1 MKNIF
6 KILVL
11 SLSLLLITG
20 TVGDATE
27 LVPPNVELEGNAN
40 GIVYIPGD
48 EPFLEF
54 NGMIPGDKIKRRL
67 VLSNKFTD
75 SYEIFIRAERISE
88 KEEYDLLEKLKMKID
103 YDNSTLHEGDA
114 TGQQSIATN
123 VSLGKINP
131 GESKELVAEV
141 ELDGKSTGNEY
152 KNKSGEVKWIF
163 TAVRTP
169 DEDENTGG
177 NTSNNNQSNNNSSN
191 IDSSSKPPKTGDNGI
206 LGYLIVIASCFIV
219 FKVINRKGRKA

>member
-6 KILVL
+6 KILIL

-20 TVGDATE
+20 TVGDAAE
-27 LVPPNVELEGNAN
+27 LAPPNVELEGNAN

-54 NGMIPGDKIKRRL
+54 KGMVPGDKIKRRL

-88 KEEYDLLEKLKMKID
+88 KEEYDLLEKLKMKIE
-103 YDNSTLHEGDA
+103 YNNSTLHEGDA
-114 TGQQSIATN
+114 TGEASIKEN

-141 ELDGKSTGNEY
+141 ELDGQSTGNEY

-163 TAVRTP
+163 TAVRTQ
-169 DEDENTGG
+169 DENTGE

-206 LGYLIVIASCFIV
+206 LGYLIVIISCFIV
-219 FKVINRKGRKA
+219 FKVVNRKGRKA

>member
-20 TVGDATE
+20 TVGDAAE
-27 LVPPNVELEGNAN
+27 LAPPNVELEGNAD

-54 NGMIPGDKIKRRL
+54 KGMVPGDRIKRRL

-75 SYEIFIRAERISE
+75 SYEVFIRAERISE
-88 KEEYDLLEKLKMKID
+88 KEEYDLLEKLKMKIS
-103 YDNSTLHEGDA
+103 YNNSLLHDGNA
-114 TGQQSIATN
+114 TGWESIKEN
-123 VSLGKINP
+123 ISLGKIAP

-141 ELDGKSTGNEY
+141 ELDGPSTGNEY
-152 KNKSGEVKWIF
+152 KDKRGEVNWIF
-163 TAVRTP
+163 TAVRIP
-169 DEDENTGG
+169 SEDNLMP
-177 NTSNNNQSNNNSSN
+177 SN
-191 IDSSSKPPKTGDNGI
+191 PPKTGDDGV
-206 LGYLIVIASCFIV
+206 LGYISVSALCFII
-219 FKVINRKGRKA
+219 FKVINRKGKKA

>member
-6 KILVL
+6 KILIL

-20 TVGDATE
+20 TIGDAAE
-27 LVPPNVELEGNAN
+27 LAPPNVELEGNAN
-40 GIVYIPGD
+40 GIVYIPGN

-54 NGMIPGDKIKRRL
+54 RGMVPGDKIKRRL

-75 SYEIFIRAERISE
+75 SYEIFMRAERINE

-103 YDNSTLHEGDA
+103 HNDGTLHEGDA
-114 TGQQSIATN
+114 TGQHSIKEN

-141 ELDGKSTGNEY
+141 DLDGESTGNEY

-169 DEDENTGG
+169 SGDETSGG
-177 NTSNNNQSNNNSSN
+177 TTPDNNQSNNNSS
-191 IDSSSKPPKTGDNGI
+191 SKPPQTGDKGI
-206 LGYLIVIASCFIV
+206 FGYLIAIASCFAV
-219 FKVINRKGRKA
+219 FKVVNRKGRKA

>member
-6 KILVL
+6 KILIL

-20 TVGDATE
+20 TIGDAAE
-27 LVPPNVELEGNAN
+27 LAPPNVELEGNAN
-40 GIVYIPGD
+40 GIVYIPGN

-54 NGMIPGDKIKRRL
+54 RGMVPGDKIKRRL

-75 SYEIFIRAERISE
+75 SYEIFMRAERISE

-103 YDNSTLHEGDA
+103 RNDGNLHEGDA
-114 TGQQSIATN
+114 TGEHSIKEN

-141 ELDGKSTGNEY
+141 DLDGQSTGNEY

-163 TAVRTP
+163 TAVRTKLTEGIPP
-169 DEDENTGG
+169 D
-177 NTSNNNQSNNNSSN
+177 NNQSNNNST
-191 IDSSSKPPKTGDNGI
+191 SKPPQTGDNGI
-206 LGYLIVIASCFIV
+206 LGYLIAIVSCFIV

>member
-6 KILVL
+6 KILVI

-20 TVGDATE
+20 TIGDAKE
-27 LVPPNVELEGNAN
+27 IAPPNVELQGNAE

-54 NGMIPGDKIKRRL
+54 KGIVPGDKIKRRL

-88 KEEYDLLEKLKMKID
+88 KEEYDLLEKLMMKIENND
-103 YDNSTLHEGDA
+103 GTLHEGDA
-114 TGQQSIATN
+114 IGEQSIKEN

-152 KNKSGEVKWIF
+152 KNKFGEVKWIF

-169 DEDENTGG
+169 SEDKATGG
-177 NTSNNNQSNNNSSN
+177 DTSNNNESNNNSSGIN
-191 IDSSSKPPKTGDNGI
+191 SSSKPPKTGDNGI

>member
-20 TVGDATE
+20 TVGDAAE
-27 LVPPNVELEGNAN
+27 LAPPNVELEGNAD

-54 NGMIPGDKIKRRL
+54 KGMVPGDKIKRRL

-88 KEEYDLLEKLKMKID
+88 KEEYDLLEKLKMKIE

-114 TGQQSIATN
+114 TGEESIKEN

-131 GESKELVAEV
+131 GETKELVAEV
-141 ELDGKSTGNEY
+141 ELDGVSTGNEY

-163 TAVRTP
+163 TAVRTQG
-169 DEDENTGG
+169 EDENTGG
-177 NTSNNNQSNNNSSN
+177 NTSNNNQSNNNLSGTN
-191 IDSSSKPPKTGDNGI
+191 SSSKPPKTGDNGI
-206 LGYLIVIASCFIV
+206 LGYLIFIISCFV
-219 FKVINRKGRKA
+219 VLKVVNRKGSKA

>member
-6 KILVL
+6 KILIL

-20 TVGDATE
+20 TVGDAAE
-27 LVPPNVELEGNAN
+27 LAPPNVELEGNAD

-54 NGMIPGDKIKRRL
+54 KGMVPGDKIKRRL

-88 KEEYDLLEKLKMKID
+88 KEEYDLLEKLSMKIG
-103 YDNSTLHEGDA
+103 YDNNSLHEGDA
-114 TGQQSIATN
+114 TGASSIKEN
-123 VSLGKINP
+123 ISLGKISP

-169 DEDENTGG
+169 GEDENTGG
-177 NTSNNNQSNNNSSN
+177 APSDNNQSNNNST
-191 IDSSSKPPKTGDNGI
+191 SKPPQTGDKGI
-206 LGYLIVIASCFIV
+206 FGYLIAIASCFVV

>member
-6 KILVL
+6 KILIL

-20 TVGDATE
+20 TVGDAAE
-27 LVPPNVELEGNAN
+27 LAPPNVELQGNAD
-40 GIVYIPGD
+40 GIVFISGD

-54 NGMIPGDKIKRRL
+54 KGMVPGDKIKRRL

-88 KEEYDLLEKLKMKID
+88 KEEYDLLEKLKMKIE
-103 YDNSTLHEGDA
+103 YNNSTLHEGNA
-114 TGQQSIATN
+114 TGAASIKGN

-131 GESKELVAEV
+131 GENKELVAEV
-141 ELDGKSTGNEY
+141 ELDGQSTGNEY

-163 TAVRTP
+163 TAVRTQG
-169 DEDENTGG
+169 EDENTGG
-177 NTSNNNQSNNNSSN
+177 NTSNNNQSNNNLSGTN
-191 IDSSSKPPKTGDNGI
+191 SSSKPPKTGDNGI
-206 LGYLIVIASCFIV
+206 LGYLIVIISCFV
-219 FKVINRKGRKA
+219 VLKVVNRKGSKA

>member
-6 KILVL
+6 KILVI

-20 TVGDATE
+20 TIGDAAE
-27 LVPPNVELEGNAN
+27 LAPPNVELQGNAD
-40 GIVYIPGD
+40 GIVFIPGN

-54 NGMIPGDKIKRRL
+54 KGMVPGDKIKRSM

-75 SYEIFIRAERISE
+75 SYEIFIRAERINE
-88 KEEYDLLEKLKMKID
+88 KEEYDLLEKLKMKIE
-103 YDNSTLHEGDA
+103 YANSTLHEGDA
-114 TGQQSIATN
+114 TGYESIKEN
-123 VSLGKINP
+123 VSLGKVNP

-141 ELDGKSTGNEY
+141 ELDGPSTGNEY

-169 DEDENTGG
+169 SEDEPNGG
-177 NTSNNNQSNNNSSN
+177 TTPDNNQSNNNSSN
-191 IDSSSKPPKTGDNGI
+191 IDSSSKPPKTGDKGI
-206 LGYLIVIASCFIV
+206 FGYLIAIASCFVI

>member
-6 KILVL
+6 KILVI

-20 TVGDATE
+20 TIGDAAE
-27 LVPPNVELEGNAN
+27 IAPPNVELEGNAE

-54 NGMIPGDKIKRRL
+54 KGMVPGDRIKRRL

-75 SYEIFIRAERISE
+75 SYEVFIRAERISG
-88 KEEYDLLEKLKMKID
+88 KEENDLLEKLKLKIE
-103 YDNSTLHEGDA
+103 YNNSTLHEGDA
-114 TGQQSIATN
+114 TGEASIKEN

-141 ELDGKSTGNEY
+141 ELDGQSTGNEY

-169 DEDENTGG
+169 DEDENTGE

-206 LGYLIVIASCFIV
+206 LGYLIVIISCFIV
-219 FKVINRKGRKA
+219 FKVVNRKGRKA

>member
-11 SLSLLLITG
+11 SLSLLLMTG
-20 TVGDATE
+20 TVGEATE
-27 LVPPNVELEGNAN
+27 VAPPNVELEGNAN

-54 NGMIPGDKIKRRL
+54 KGMVPGDKIKRRL

-75 SYEIFIRAERISE
+75 AYEIFIRAERISE

-103 YDNSTLHEGDA
+103 YDNSTLHKGDA
-114 TGQQSIATN
+114 TGQQSIVTN

-163 TAVRTP
+163 TAVRTTG
-169 DEDENTGG
+169 EDENTGG
-177 NTSNNNQSNNNSSN
+177 NTSNNNSSN

>member
-6 KILVL
+6 KILIV

-20 TVGDATE
+20 TVGDAAE
-27 LVPPNVELEGNAN
+27 LAPPNVELEGNAD

-54 NGMIPGDKIKRRL
+54 KGMVPGDRIKRRL

-88 KEEYDLLEKLKMKID
+88 KEEYDLLEKLKMKIE
-103 YDNSTLHEGDA
+103 YNNSTLHEGDA
-114 TGQQSIATN
+114 TGAASIKEN

-141 ELDGKSTGNEY
+141 ELDGQSTGNEY

-169 DEDENTGG
+169 GEDKPTGED
-177 NTSNNNQSNNNSSN
+177 TSNNNQSNNNPSGTN
-191 IDSSSKPPKTGDNGI
+191 SSSKPPKTGDNGI
-206 LGYLIVIASCFIV
+206 LVYLIVIASCFIV

>member
-6 KILVL
+6 KILIL

-20 TVGDATE
+20 TIGDAAE
-27 LVPPNVELEGNAN
+27 LAPPNVELEGNAN
-40 GIVYIPGD
+40 GIVYIPGN

-54 NGMIPGDKIKRRL
+54 RGMVPGDKIKRRL

-75 SYEIFIRAERISE
+75 SYEIFMRAERISE

-103 YDNSTLHEGDA
+103 RNDGNLHEGDA
-114 TGQQSIATN
+114 TGEHSIKEN

-141 ELDGKSTGNEY
+141 DLDGQSTGNEY

-163 TAVRTP
+163 TAVRTKP
-169 DEDENTGG
+169 TGRIPQD
-177 NTSNNNQSNNNSSN
+177 NNQSNNNST
-191 IDSSSKPPKTGDNGI
+191 SKPAQTGDNGI
-206 LGYLIVIASCFIV
+206 LGYLIAIVSCFIV

>member
-6 KILVL
+6 KILIL

-20 TVGDATE
+20 TIGDAAE
-27 LVPPNVELEGNAN
+27 LAPPNVELEGNAN
-40 GIVYIPGD
+40 GIVYIPGN

-54 NGMIPGDKIKRRL
+54 RGMVPGDKIKRRL

-75 SYEIFIRAERISE
+75 SYEIFMRAERISE

-103 YDNSTLHEGDA
+103 HNDGNLHEGDA
-114 TGQQSIATN
+114 TGEHSIKEN

-141 ELDGKSTGNEY
+141 DLDGQSTGNEY

-169 DEDENTGG
+169 REDKPTGG
-177 NTSNNNQSNNNSSN
+177 TPPDNNQSNNNST
-191 IDSSSKPPKTGDNGI
+191 SKPPQTGDNGI
-206 LGYLIVIASCFIV
+206 LGYLIAIASCFIV
-219 FKVINRKGRKA
+219 FKVINRKGSKA

>member
-6 KILVL
+6 KILIL

-20 TVGDATE
+20 TIGDASE
-27 LVPPNVELEGNAN
+27 LAPPNVELEGNAN
-40 GIVYIPGD
+40 GIVYIPGN

-54 NGMIPGDKIKRRL
+54 RGMVPGDKIKRRL

-75 SYEIFIRAERISE
+75 SYEIFMRAERISE

-103 YDNSTLHEGDA
+103 HNDGTLHEGDA
-114 TGQQSIATN
+114 TGQHSIKEN

-141 ELDGKSTGNEY
+141 DLDGESTGNEY

-169 DEDENTGG
+169 SGDEPSGG
-177 NTSNNNQSNNNSSN
+177 TTPDNNQSNNNSS
-191 IDSSSKPPKTGDNGI
+191 SKPPQTGDNGI
-206 LGYLIVIASCFIV
+206 LGYLIAIVSCFAV
-219 FKVINRKGRKA
+219 FKVVNRKGRKA

>member
-6 KILVL
+6 KILIL

-20 TVGDATE
+20 TIGDAAE
-27 LVPPNVELEGNAN
+27 IAPPNVELEGNAN
-40 GIVYIPGD
+40 GIVYIPGN
-48 EPFLEF
+48 EPFLQF
-54 NGMIPGDKIKRRL
+54 KGMVPGDKIKRRL

-75 SYEIFIRAERISE
+75 SYEIFMRAERISE

-103 YDNSTLHEGDA
+103 HNYGTLHEGDA
-114 TGQQSIATN
+114 TGEHSIKEN

-141 ELDGKSTGNEY
+141 DLDGQSTGNEY

-163 TAVRTP
+163 TAVRTKP
-169 DEDENTGG
+169 TGG
-177 NTSNNNQSNNNSSN
+177 NPSDNNQSNNNST
-191 IDSSSKPPKTGDNGI
+191 SKPPQTGDNGI
-206 LGYLIVIASCFIV
+206 LGYLIAIASCFIV

>member
-11 SLSLLLITG
+11 SLSLLLTTG
-20 TVGDATE
+20 TVGDAAE
-27 LVPPNVELEGNAN
+27 LAPPNVELEGNAE
-40 GIVYIPGD
+40 GIVYIPGN

-54 NGMIPGDKIKRRL
+54 KGMVPGDKIKRRL

-88 KEEYDLLEKLKMKID
+88 KEEYDLLEKLKMKIE

-131 GESKELVAEV
+131 GENKELVAEV
-141 ELDGKSTGNEY
+141 ELDGPSTGNEY

-169 DEDENTGG
+169 SEDESSGG
-177 NTSNNNQSNNNSSN
+177 DDQSNNNSIGTN
-191 IDSSSKPPKTGDNGI
+191 SSSKPPKTGDNGV
-206 LGYLIVIASCFIV
+206 LGYLIAIASCFII
-219 FKVINRKGRKA
+219 FKVINRKGRKAE

>member
-6 KILVL
+6 KILVV
-11 SLSLLLITG
+11 SLSLLLMNG
-20 TVGDATE
+20 TIGDATE
-27 LVPPNVELEGNAN
+27 LAPPNVELEGNAD
-40 GIVYIPGD
+40 GIVYIPGN

-54 NGMIPGDKIKRRL
+54 KGMVPGDKIKRSL

-75 SYEIFIRAERISE
+75 SYEIFVRAERISE

-103 YDNSTLHEGDA
+103 YDSKTLHEGDA
-114 TGQQSIATN
+114 TGEQSIATN

-141 ELDGKSTGNEY
+141 ELDGQSTGNEY
-152 KNKSGEVKWIF
+152 KNKSGDVKWIF

-169 DEDENTGG
+169 IEDESIGG
-177 NTSNNNQSNNNSSN
+177 ATSDNNQ
-191 IDSSSKPPKTGDNGI
+191 SSKPPKTGDNGI
-206 LGYLIVIASCFIV
+206 LGYLIAIASCFVV
-219 FKVINRKGRKA
+219 FKVVNRKGRKA

>member
-6 KILVL
+6 KIVVL
-11 SLSLLLITG
+11 SLSLLLMTG
-20 TVGDATE
+20 TVGDAAE
-27 LVPPNVELEGNAN
+27 LAPPNVELEGNAD
-40 GIVYIPGD
+40 GIVYIPDD

-54 NGMIPGDKIKRRL
+54 NGMVPGDKIKRRL

-88 KEEYDLLEKLKMKID
+88 KEEYDLLEKLSMKVG
-103 YDNSTLHEGDA
+103 YDNNSLHEGDA
-114 TGQQSIATN
+114 TGAASIKEN
-123 VSLGKINP
+123 ISLGKISP

-141 ELDGKSTGNEY
+141 ELDGQSTGNEY

-169 DEDENTGG
+169 GEDENTGG
-177 NTSNNNQSNNNSSN
+177 NTSNNNQSNNNLSGTN
-191 IDSSSKPPKTGDNGI
+191 SSSKPPKTGDNGI
-206 LGYLIVIASCFIV
+206 LGYLIVIISCFIV
-219 FKVINRKGRKA
+219 FKVVNRKGRKA

>member
-11 SLSLLLITG
+11 SLSLLLMTG

-27 LVPPNVELEGNAN
+27 LAPPNVELEGNAD

-54 NGMIPGDKIKRRL
+54 KGMVPGDKIKRRL

-88 KEEYDLLEKLKMKID
+88 KEEYDLLEKLKMKIE
-103 YDNSTLHEGDA
+103 YDNRYFAMKEMT
-114 TGQQSIATN
+114 TGEESIKEN

-131 GESKELVAEV
+131 GESKELVAE
-141 ELDGKSTGNEY
+141 S
-152 KNKSGEVKWIF
+152 
-163 TAVRTP
+163 RT
-169 DEDENTGG
+169 
-177 NTSNNNQSNNNSSN
+177 
-191 IDSSSKPPKTGDNGI
+191 
-206 LGYLIVIASCFIV
+206 
-219 FKVINRKGRKA
+219 